1 MRWTCPLRCP
11 LTPRVRLSLP
21 ANTGRKELSTRSRP
35 NKFSNRFFL
44 IIPRA
49 TVKPGSIRPAPR
61 DLLAWQKPRPRSPS
75 ADVGNWNHR
84 HLNWTS
90 LLQTIQV
97 WNSGSSGFN
106 MHFEN
111 ICPRYLLSN
120 EIILYNLYYNCLLWV
135 NHWGIQTWKVEAA
148 ENRLPGLP
156 FWTIRASTSFRLGT
170 SANHWLIRSCLL
182 LWPFE
187 TDSYLMHHHNNETR
201 RILESCKTTVFAS
214 ASLSQSMVWIRGN
227 TSNCVP

>member
-1 MRWTCPLRCP
+1 MSDSACKYGG
-11 LTPRVRLSLP
+11 LSETTL
-21 ANTGRKELSTRSRP
+21 NRP

-49 TVKPGSIRPAPR
+49 RFPGSIRPAPR

-90 LLQTIQV
+90 PLQTIQV

-111 ICPRYLLSN
+111 IFPRYLLSN
-120 EIILYNLYYNCLLWV
+120 EIISIIYIIIVCCE
-135 NHWGIQTWKVEAA
+135 GIQTWKWKLLKT
-148 ENRLPGLP
+148 RLPGLP
-156 FWTIRASTSFRLGT
+156 FWTIRASTSFRFAT
-170 SANHWLIRSCLL
+170 SANHWLIHS
-182 LWPFE
+182 F
-187 TDSYLMHHHNNETR
+187 
-201 RILESCKTTVFAS
+201 
-214 ASLSQSMVWIRGN
+214 LSSNLAVWNWFLFDAPSQQRN
-227 TSNCVP
+227 P